1 MSGLD
6 RDGIASLIPHQGG
19 MCLLDRA
26 ETWTPRALHA
36 TARSHLNPHNPLR
49 RDGRLG
55 IVCGAEYGLQ
65 AAALHGALLTAA
77 AAARRGYVASLS
89 LERIRAARLD
99 DPSFGLL
106 NIRVSLELDDPGGTI
121 YGFTLHTADGR
132 LLLEG
137 RGSILFGLP
146 HP

>member
-1 MSGLD
+1 MSGIG
-6 RDGIASLIPHQGG
+6 RDMIAALIPHAGG

-26 ETWTPRALHA
+26 LSWSPQGLQAASL
-36 TARSHLNPHNPLR
+36 SHLNPHNPLR

-65 AAALHGALLTAA
+65 AAALHGALVGAGGA
-77 AAARRGYVASLS
+77 GRRGYVASLS
-89 LERIRAARLD
+89 LSRIEAVRLD

-106 NIRVSLELDDPGGTI
+106 NIQAMLEFDDPRGTI
-121 YGFTLHTADGR
+121 YGFTLHAADGR

-137 RGSILFGLP
+137 RGSIMFGLP
-146 HP
+146 AA